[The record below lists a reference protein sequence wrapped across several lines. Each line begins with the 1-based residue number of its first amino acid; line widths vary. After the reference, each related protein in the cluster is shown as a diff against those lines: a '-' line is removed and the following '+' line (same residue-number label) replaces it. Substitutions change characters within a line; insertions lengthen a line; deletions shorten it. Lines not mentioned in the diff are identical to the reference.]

1 MLMGH
6 TVDDIATSWQN
17 EACPF
22 GVSAPIIS
30 HTRCTTRLNVIL
42 NLYQRSSVIESFR
55 KRIELTK
62 NSKILTMQQNTDQSN
77 EISILYDLLIFETYT
92 SR

>member
-17 EACPF
+17 EAYPF

-42 NLYQRSSVIESFR
+42 NLYRRSSVIESLR
-55 KRIELTK
+55 KCIELTK
-62 NSKILTMQQNTDQSN
+62 NTNNATEYRSV
-77 EISILYDLLIFETYT
+77 E
-92 SR
+92 